1 MTQEEKINYLRI
13 ALNLQNIGCDKE
25 IADRIIETYEVI
37 LKKGGKFSVSDA
49 VDIQYK
55 LDKKYIKEKLEGKP

>member
-1 MTQEEKINYLRI
+1 MTQEEKVNYLRI
-13 ALNLQNIGCDKE
+13 ALNLQNIGVNNE

-37 LKKGGKFSVSDA
+37 LKKGDKFSVSDA
-49 VDIQYK
+49 VDIQYR